1 MKKLTVGLLL
11 GLVVGFGVAFLLRT
25 PSSASNPPAGES
37 KPEDRLS
44 ENPLRLS
51 PAKQTAAGI
60 ATAAPQAI
68 SVPPEITAFGRVL
81 DPTPLAALV
90 AEETTARASLAA
102 SEKELDRVRK
112 LFTAGANASAQSV
125 EAAEAGVARDRAAAA
140 SAHVRL
146 LAGWGSALAE
156 HVDLRTMEDALQ
168 QGAALVRIDLLPG
181 TKIED
186 KPESA
191 RVGMLGSDQTFE
203 VHVLGPAPVADPQVQ
218 GESFLGFVRGHSLPA
233 GASLQVTIE
242 MKGDATPA
250 VAVPRSAIVYH
261 EGSAWVYVMA
271 GDQFE
276 RRRVVLGR
284 AVGQDIVVK
293 DGVAAGDK
301 VAVHGAEQL
310 LSAELVTG
318 VAPDER

>member
-1 MKKLTVGLLL
+1 MKKLIIGLLL
-11 GLVVGFGVAFLLRT
+11 GLVVGVGVTFLLRA
-25 PSSASNPPAGES
+25 PGPASDHPATEPRSEDKPP
-37 KPEDRLS
+37 

-51 PAKQTAAGI
+51 PGAQNAAGMV
-60 ATAAPQAI
+60 TANPKAI
-68 SVPPEITAFGRVL
+68 SLPPEITAYGRVL

-112 LFTAGANASAQSV
+112 LFAAGGNASAQSV

-156 HVDLRTMEDALQ
+156 HADLKTMEAALQ

-181 TKIED
+181 TRIED
-186 KPESA
+186 KAGPA
-191 RVGMLGSDQTFE
+191 RVALLGSDQTFD
-203 VHVLGPAPVADPQVQ
+203 VHVLGPAPIADPQVQ

-242 MKGDATPA
+242 GKGDATPA
-250 VAVPRSAIVYH
+250 LAVPRSAIVYH

-271 GDQFE
+271 GDQFA

-284 AVGQDIVVK
+284 GIGQDIVVQN
-293 DGVAAGDK
+293 GVAAGEK
-301 VAVHGAEQL
+301 IAVHGAEQL

-318 VAPDER
+318 VAPDQR